1 MPRRFIAAL
10 SVVAIIVLL
19 ACTVLLN
26 PKTSAS
32 PQEVIVISQTKGGE
46 ALTADFLNNEVRIRL
61 KNNHKETITAFAINF
76 GNTVVKE
83 DFAYSEVH
91 FGIEPGETFEE
102 SYPFS
107 RSSPGA
113 ELPTLHLLTVLL
125 KGGTN
130 DGDSKV
136 AQQIKDERL
145 GEKIQLHRMLKILE
159 KEGLSRKDI
168 KALKGDITAALDA
181 GEDEARLIR
190 KELLPASGMDDNLS
204 ENLKKGLHWGREK
217 MLRSF
222 QTLEQ
227 LPTDRQEEG
236 LIELKDR
243 AHKLFAKL

>member
-1 MPRRFIAAL
+1 MSRRFLAVISVL
-10 SVVAIIVLL
+10 SILLVL
-19 ACTVLLN
+19 TYTLLQN
-26 PKTSAS
+26 PRVSAS
-32 PQEVIVISQTKGGE
+32 PQELTVQSHTKRLDG
-46 ALTADFLNNEVRIRL
+46 LKADFLDNQIRIRL
-61 KNNHKETITAFAINF
+61 QNNYKQTITAFAISF
-76 GNTVVKE
+76 DNTIVKE

-102 SYPFS
+102 SYPFT

-113 ELPTLHLLTVLL
+113 ELPTLHLVAVLL
-125 KGGTN
+125 NDGTN
-130 DGDSKV
+130 DGNAKV
-136 AQQIKDERL
+136 AQQIRDERL
-145 GEKIQLHRMLKILE
+145 GEKIQIHRMLKILE
-159 KEGLSRKDI
+159 KEESSRKDI

-181 GEDEARLIR
+181 GEDQVRIIR
-190 KELLPASGMDDNLS
+190 KELLPTSETDDNLS

-227 LPTDRQEEG
+227 LPTERQGEG

>member
-10 SVVAIIVLL
+10 SFLAIIALFAYL
-19 ACTVLLN
+19 ALLN
-26 PKTSAS
+26 PKASAS
-32 PQEVIVISQTKGGE
+32 PQKLTVISRTKGHE
-46 ALTADFLNNEVRIRL
+46 VLTADFLDNQIRIRL
-61 KNNHKETITAFAINF
+61 QNNHKETITAFAISF

-102 SYPFS
+102 SYPFP
-107 RSSPGA
+107 RSSFSA
-113 ELPTLHLLTVLL
+113 EPPTLLLLTVLL
-125 KGGTN
+125 KDGTN

-145 GEKIQLHRMLKILE
+145 GEKIQIHRMLKILE
-159 KEGLSRKDI
+159 KEESSRKDI

-181 GEDEARLIR
+181 GEDETRIIR
-190 KELLPASGMDDNLS
+190 KELLPASGMTDELS

-217 MLRSF
+217 MLRKF
-222 QTLEQ
+222 QTLEH
-227 LPTDRQEEG
+227 LPTERQEEG